1 MNRTDLQELSNARMW
16 EARLLFN
23 AGEFSGAYYLAG
35 YAVECALKACIA
47 KATRQHD
54 FPDKDRAQKSYSHKA
69 LELMKV
75 AGLYDGFEF
84 AMRSDPVLATN
95 WTFVTEW
102 SEQSRYETW
111 SGGKAAALLVAVS
124 LPTGGVLPWIQMH
137 W

>member
-1 MNRTDLQELSNARMW
+1 MNRSDLQELSNARMR
-16 EARLLFN
+16 EAKTLFN
-23 AGEFSGAYYLAG
+23 AGEYSGAYYLAG

-54 FPDKDRAQKSYSHKA
+54 FPDKDRAQKSYSHKP

-75 AGLYDGFEF
+75 AELYDVFES
-84 AMRSDPVLATN
+84 AMRSDRVLAAN
-95 WTFVTEW
+95 GTFVTEW

-124 LPTGGVLPWIQMH
+124 LPAGGVLPWIQMH